1 MNAGRRSPAPVCRFN
16 HPVAAGKLR
25 WYVPDAYLPAQSS
38 EAAPS
43 HESACVLNAG
53 ADDAHVR
60 FTFFYEDRDPLGP
73 VELVVGA
80 RRTWH
85 VRLDDPAQLGGREL
99 PVGVPYA
106 YTVESDVPI
115 VVQHS
120 RLDTSAG
127 YTLFTSI
134 AYGE

>member
-1 MNAGRRSPAPVCRFN
+1 METS
-16 HPVAAGKLR
+16 GKRR
-25 WYVPDAYLPAQSS
+25 WYVPDAYLPTESS

-43 HESACVLNAG
+43 HESSCLLNAG
-53 ADDAHVR
+53 DQEAHVR
-60 FTFFYEDRDPLGP
+60 FTFFFEDREPLGP
-73 VELVVGA
+73 AELTLGG

-85 VRLDDPAQLGGREL
+85 VRLDDPDQLGGLEL
-99 PVGVPYA
+99 PRGVPYA